1 MTMAVDLDDLDEGGG
16 DMLINGICLEVV
28 LAVVFGDMDEQD
40 DIDEIDDESSLLL
53 LILFKS

>member
-1 MTMAVDLDDLDEGGG
+1 MAVDLDDLDEGGG

-28 LAVVFGDMDEQD
+28 LVVVFGDMDEQD
-40 DIDEIDDESSLLL
+40 DIDDTDDASSLL

>member
-1 MTMAVDLDDLDEGGG
+1 MAVDLDDLDEGGG